1 MGGYTIHQNID
12 LAQIFQTQRKPSSGK
27 TQSNIN
33 IGQALTQSN
42 KPHKAEN
49 KPLIVARQEATYR
62 GNKGT
67 MVQYD
72 DGSYAFFSTKT
83 VGNDKVPYQYK
94 FKNEKELKK
103 DKPSTYVLNPGN
115 NKKQQT
121 TTLEYHRNGKV
132 KKAEIYNAKNV
143 RIREDKYNKDG
154 RIEQSN
160 SFNTKGELQKTLKYD
175 QHKDNTAD
183 VTCYDKNKKLEY
195 TGHIQYAK
203 DGKTKISEEQR
214 YPSGELKSETEFYD
228 NGVIKEQ
235 QQYDKNG
242 KITQKITSEIDGT
255 FDNSRQAKE
264 GDCYLMATIN
274 AIRETSGGQE
284 LLKNLVK
291 ISTNDKGEKVYTVT
305 LPGAIAAGEGLKTD
319 NRIDPNKMYITGEY
333 TFTESEMQEILKQAG
348 IKYSIG
354 DGDVILLEAAF
365 EKYRRE
371 AERTMKENG
380 MDPSKI
386 SYLGQ
391 AGLQTG
397 SKTENILAGGRSE
410 DASFMLTGRQ
420 SQMYYDRDIQYGV
433 NYMAMASGKLEVV
446 PKPNTGLVATKAVSE
461 IEGKVTNSQ
470 KELNNM
476 LDKLMNDSKDGTIDY
491 VATVGFMTIN
501 PPEKPG
507 GHALTVKSVTSDTV
521 TMINPWYPDKE
532 VTMSREDFLK
542 CARSLSITDLNK
554 SQVPEAQVHQNQ
566 HQTGLTPQQIQQAL
580 QQNPHPQ
587 PAGQN
592 SQAQQIAQQVQQTVQ
607 NGSQNQQTQ
616 QISQQIQQTV
626 QQQTQQAHN
635 YSVKRGDNMWKI
647 AKQQLGP
654 KATNAQVSDYVQKL
668 IAANPQI
675 SNPNVIH
682 VGQNI
687 ILP

>member
-1 MGGYTIHQNID
+1 MGGYSIDNHNIN
-12 LAQIFQTQRKPSSGK
+12 LTQILNPQGKPTPGK
-27 TQSNIN
+27 IQSNIN
-33 IGQALTQSN
+33 IGQALAHFN
-42 KPHKAEN
+42 KPDKAEDQP
-49 KPLIVARQEATYR
+49 KIVARQESTYR

-83 VGNDKVPYQYK
+83 ENNEKVNYSYK
-94 FKNEKELKK
+94 FKNEKDLKK
-103 DKPSTYVLNPGN
+103 DKPSAYVLEPGN
-115 NKKQQT
+115 NKKQKT
-121 TTLEYHRNGKV
+121 TTFEYHRNGKI
-132 KKAEIYNAKNV
+132 KKEETYNAKNV
-143 RIREDKYNKDG
+143 RIKEDKYNKDG
-154 RIEQSN
+154 RIEN
-160 SFNTKGELQKTLKYD
+160 RNIYNKNGKLTHTLKYT
-175 QHKDNTAD
+175 QNKDNTAD
-183 VTCYDKNKKLEY
+183 YTCYESNKISY
-195 TGHIQYAK
+195 TGHIQYAE

-214 YPSGELKSETEFYD
+214 YPSGELKSETEFWD

-235 QQYDKNG
+235 ETYEKDG
-242 KITQKITSEIDGT
+242 KIKSKISSKIDGT

-284 LLKNLVK
+284 LLKDLVK

-380 MDPSKI
+380 MDTSKI
-386 SYLGQ
+386 TYLGQ

-397 SKTENILAGGRSE
+397 SNTNNILAGGRSE

-446 PKPNTGLVATKAVSE
+446 PKPDTGLIATKAVSE

-542 CARSLSITDLNK
+542 CARTLSITDLNK

-566 HQTGLTPQQIQQAL
+566 HPTGLTPQQIQQAI

-592 SQAQQIAQQVQQTVQ
+592 PQMQQIAQQVQQNVQ
-607 NGSQNQQTQ
+607 NNGQ
-616 QISQQIQQTV
+616 SQQV
-626 QQQTQQAHN
+626 QQQTQQANN

-654 KATNAQVSDYVQKL
+654 NATNAQVSAYVQKL

-675 SNPNVIH
+675 SNPNLIH